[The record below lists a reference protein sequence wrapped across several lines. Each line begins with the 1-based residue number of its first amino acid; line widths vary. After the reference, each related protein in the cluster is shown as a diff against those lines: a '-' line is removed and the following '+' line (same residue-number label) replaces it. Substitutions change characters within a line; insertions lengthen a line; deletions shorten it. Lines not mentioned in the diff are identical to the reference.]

1 VKKTKEA
8 NSNVPSAKGN
18 GKGEV
23 NVVLRLPPSRE
34 VCRARKG
41 GCGVLKWVWPLSRE
55 AVRADGLLR
64 LAPGR
69 VATVVTGTV
78 RLYRARGIGQ
88 VGA

>member
-1 VKKTKEA
+1 M
-8 NSNVPSAKGN
+8 
-18 GKGEV
+18 
-23 NVVLRLPPSRE
+23 VLRLPPSRE

-69 VATVVTGTV
+69 VATVVRGRYYSTV
-78 RLYRARGIGQ
+78 PTESVKWGRGHRRLLEKRRRNSEMST
-88 VGA
+88 